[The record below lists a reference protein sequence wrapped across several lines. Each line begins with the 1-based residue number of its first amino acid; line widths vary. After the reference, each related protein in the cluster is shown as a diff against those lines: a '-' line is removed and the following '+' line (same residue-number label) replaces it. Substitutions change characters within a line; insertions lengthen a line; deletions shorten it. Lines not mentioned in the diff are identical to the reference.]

1 MLAPVVMG
9 GTGLITIL
17 QSFALSSTAV
27 LPVLGALVIPSVG
40 TSLVAYLLAKQR
52 WGHACMALAGW
63 FGAHAVAAG
72 VWTSLFSSSSND
84 AGGIM
89 MCVLVVS
96 GMTALL
102 ALPAFI
108 AAGAYGARRDLEA
121 GDAYLGFSGAWYLLG
136 NALALYALFRPE
148 STDTHWLAAVPGMV
162 AGVVAIA
169 LYVGRTLSRRSFTA
183 RAARG
188 EVSGWRVRSM
198 TDRDDLATIPTLFGS
213 PLHAT
218 AVLERVEIGGAA
230 YRSAVVGIPMARVGG
245 TAARLAEQSAPS
257 A

>member
-1 MLAPVVMG
+1 MLAPIVMG

-17 QSFALSSTAV
+17 QSFALSSTDV
-27 LPVLGALVIPSVG
+27 LPVLVAFVIPSVG
-40 TSLVAYLLAKQR
+40 TSLVAYFLAKQR
-52 WGHACMALAGW
+52 WGHAFTALAGW
-63 FGAHAVAAG
+63 FGAHAAAAG
-72 VWTSLFSSSSND
+72 IWSSLFSSSSND

-89 MCVLVVS
+89 MCALVVS
-96 GMTALL
+96 GITALL

-148 STDTHWLAAVPGMV
+148 STDTQWLVAVPGV
-162 AGVVAIA
+162 AAGFIAIA
-169 LYVGRTLSRRSFTA
+169 LYVGRTLSRRSFTR

-188 EVSGWRVRSM
+188 EVGGWRVRSM

-213 PLHAT
+213 PFHAT
-218 AVLERVEIGGAA
+218 AVLERVELGSTA

-245 TAARLAEQSAPS
+245 TAARLAEKSALS
-257 A
+257 V